1 MLEREYNVPL
11 RREFLKSP
19 RYKRT
24 NRAVSALKAFISKH
38 MKSDDVSVGRHLNN
52 KLWENGIKNPPHKV
66 TVLATKDDSGKV
78 TVELKDIPEL
88 RPKVN
93 KRLARVVKSEGK
105 ESDEKASDEKK
116 KTGDKEE
123 KKSDD
128 SMKGSEKS
136 VEKPVADS
144 PKKPEKP
151 KEPVTGEKKSGSTE
165 KGDSRKSAGSKSKT
179 DSSTKKEEK
188 KTDNKK
194 SSEKSEK
201 NK

>member
-24 NRAVSALKAFISKH
+24 NRAVSALRAFISKH
-38 MKSDDVSVGRHLNN
+38 MKSDDVSLGRHLNN

-78 TVELKDIPEL
+78 TVELKDVPKL

-105 ESDEKASDEKK
+105 DSEEKESDKKEKAEANE
-116 KTGDKEE
+116 EE
-123 KKSDD
+123 KSDSKKSTD
-128 SMKGSEKS
+128 KS
-136 VEKPVADS
+136 NEKPA
-144 PKKPEKP
+144 
-151 KEPVTGEKKSGSTE
+151 TGEKEKKATTSPENGQKKPSGEKSGE
-165 KGDSRKSAGSKSKT
+165 EIKS
-179 DSSTKKEEK
+179 DNPKKDE
-188 KTDNKK
+188 
-194 SSEKSEK
+194 
-201 NK
+201 